1 MNPWVGIA
9 SVIIILIGV
18 IHVLSRLQNSLIKD
32 PEVIRKTLHV
42 TMGLLTLSFPWVFQ
56 SAWPVVTLGI
66 VSSVIIAVLKVSK
79 LKQWQPVLCARG
91 RASIGEIIF
100 PLAIG
105 LTFLLSAGDKILYL
119 VPIIILTLAD
129 TASALI
135 GQRFGTRKYNC
146 TEGSKKSLQ
155 GSFGFAL
162 VALSAT
168 FISLNFFTVIGTP
181 VALCI
186 ALIVGLVAMMF
197 EAIAWNGLDN
207 LFIPLGAFIVLKTH
221 MHLELSM
228 LEIRLSLLLA
238 VSVSIVLLRRNS
250 TLNGSGIIGA
260 ALFCYFTFI
269 MNGIEWVVMPILL
282 YLSYRFLLPNR
293 FRSIRSEHNVYAVV
307 SVASVGIIWSLLSML
322 NKREEFIFPY
332 MLTFAT
338 HAAIIAT
345 AHMRFTSFSKQ
356 KMLFIL
362 HAVLKAWC
370 LVAVPLLLL
379 LPRTINSMILLVLTP
394 LCIGFPTFLFYLFNS
409 TTIKPFTR
417 ATRWWKQAS
426 CAALASLLG
435 LIPLLMH

>member
-18 IHVLSRLQNSLIKD
+18 IHVLSRLQNSKIKD

-56 SAWPVVTLGI
+56 SAWPVLTLSV
-66 VSSVIIAVLKVSK
+66 VSSLFIALLKVSN
-79 LKQWQPVLCARG
+79 LKQWQPVVCARG
-91 RASIGEIIF
+91 RSSVGEIIF

-105 LTFLLSAGDKILYL
+105 LTFLLADGNKILYM

-135 GQRFGTRKYNC
+135 GQRFGTRKYSC
-146 TEGSKKSLQ
+146 TADSQKSLQ
-155 GSFGFAL
+155 GSFGFAS
-162 VALSAT
+162 VALLAT
-168 FISLNFFTVIGTP
+168 FVSLNFFTGLGVP

-207 LFIPLGAFIVLKTH
+207 LFIPLGAFIVMKTH
-221 MHLELSM
+221 MHLSLDV
-228 LEIRLSLLLA
+228 LLVRLILLLA
-238 VSVSIVLLRRNS
+238 VSISIVLLRRNS

-260 ALFCYFTFI
+260 ALFCYFTFV

-293 FRSIRSEHNVYAVV
+293 FRNIRSEHNIYAVV

-322 NKREEFIFPY
+322 NNRDEFIFPY
-332 MLTFAT
+332 MLTFAA

-356 KMLFIL
+356 KILFIL
-362 HAVLKAWC
+362 YAVLKAWC

-379 LPRTINSMILLVLTP
+379 LPKTADSLILIVLTP
-394 LCIGFPTFLFYLFNS
+394 FCIGIPTFLFYLFNS
-409 TTIKPFTR
+409 TKIKPFTR

-426 CAALASLLG
+426 CAAMASLLG
-435 LIPLLMH
+435 LIPLLLQ